1 MRKID
6 DSKLLEMIED
16 GKSQKDCAAFFNVS
30 EPAITKRLKKLR
42 ACVLPESVK
51 RLTGKEQRFVLALTQ
66 GRTQT
71 AAAMEAFDVTSR
83 DSAKTIGSRLAKE
96 PEIKAAITDLL
107 SMKGASPGWVA
118 ERFKFWGDA
127 LDPQASLRAVE
138 NVAKLHDLYPASKS
152 MNMNIDMAT
161 LVKVDL
167 SEYENPE
174 PISIQGETGIN
185 CPENCNASEEEK

>member
-83 DSAKTIGSRLAKE
+83 DSAKTIGCRLAKE

-107 SMKGASPGWVA
+107 SMKGASPEWVA
-118 ERFKFWGDA
+118 ERFKHWGDSM
-127 LDPQASLRAVE
+127 DPQASLRAVE
-138 NVAKLHDLYPASKS
+138 NVAKLHDLFPASK
-152 MNMNIDMAT
+152 NMNLNIDTVT

-174 PISIQGETGIN
+174 PITIN
-185 CPENCNASEEEK
+185 QNENFDGPQEEE